1 MMLILTLQPIFVKNN
16 MERAIKQNLKL
27 KKKKDGNS
35 ILYLINECKD
45 TVSDAKALDYGCE
58 AILMEYLS
66 LNYLIPDVT

>member
-1 MMLILTLQPIFVKNN
+1 MSS
-16 MERAIKQNLKL
+16 
-27 KKKKDGNS
+27 GNS

-45 TVSDAKALDYGCE
+45 MVSDANTLDCGCE